1 MRKMSKKFFII
12 IKNFELNVDD
22 DEFEQ
27 ERLKKKR
34 KLMKIT

>member
-1 MRKMSKKFFII
+1 MRKMSKKFVNI